1 MIDSVIHVCALVD
14 GCWHFIH
21 FNFESVLNCLQNVV
35 VLLAWDE
42 WNGKTLSSESSG
54 SSNSVEVLVWL
65 VWHVEVD
72 DNVDLFNIDSSSKDI
87 SGYHDSIFGF
97 LELVV
102 DLYTFFLWHI
112 TVTSNCW
119 ESLLVDNLTKFLSI
133 LLLTG
138 ENDDLVEV
146 KII

>member
-1 MIDSVIHVCALVD
+1 
-14 GCWHFIH
+14 
-21 FNFESVLNCLQNVV
+21 
-35 VLLAWDE
+35 
-42 WNGKTLSSESSG
+42 
-54 SSNSVEVLVWL
+54 